1 MASQEASSK
10 REIADYLDNTEFAGE
25 DVPAKIE
32 DDHQD
37 IAIAVL
43 AYQLWE
49 SRGRPLWSDQE
60 DWFNAER
67 QLKAIGHRDA
77 GVAAS

>member
-1 MASQEASSK
+1 MASQEVPSE

-25 DVPAKIE
+25 DIPTKIE

-37 IAIAVL
+37 IEIAVL

-49 SRGRPLWSDQE
+49 RRGRPLWSDQE

-67 QLKAIGHRDA
+67 ELKAIGHRDA

>member
-1 MASQEASSK
+1 MASQEVPSK

-25 DVPAKIE
+25 DIPTKIE
-32 DDHQD
+32 DDQED
-37 IAIAVL
+37 TEIAAL

-49 SRGRPLWSDQE
+49 SRGRPLWSDEE

-67 QLKAIGHRDA
+67 ELKAIGRRDA

>member
-1 MASQEASSK
+1 MASQEVPSK

-25 DVPAKIE
+25 DVQTKIE
-32 DDHQD
+32 DDQED
-37 IAIAVL
+37 TEIAAL

-67 QLKAIGHRDA
+67 ELKAIGRRDA